1 MKIFTTI
8 ILLSIVTTISAEQK
22 TKLEEKFENIKILGT
37 QFFEAPL
44 PEVLVELQ
52 RLSKQ
57 FDLTEANPLE
67 KGVQF
72 VYKSLGSDT
81 PPKITISLSSMSLKN
96 SISMI
101 CEMVGWHYHLAENRI
116 IISKFPHNIGENPL
130 RTEFY
135 ELKQVSINKMIGGA
149 SPMQDPFAPPKTKPN
164 TSAAKLKEF
173 IQQNGIIF
181 DTSKGHKFAFDGFQ
195 LIVTHDRENLLKLEN
210 ILREHDPDVT
220 PQISVSS
227 ILMEAPV
234 RSLAKFAKELKLT
247 KSDTENFPFI
257 STDIANKL
265 IDLMQESGEIK
276 ILHNPSS
283 MVLDGNQVN
292 IKSGIEYHFT
302 PANESTRNSSPANS
316 SKSEQLQGSAKKS
329 PRYIGLSL
337 ELTPRIK
344 KYQII
349 EIDLSFQFTRLI
361 EDKRSDKNEREP
373 IFWSS
378 NTDTSIQMNPG
389 QSFISVGASSEKG
402 LELISFLTAQIK
414 K

>member
-1 MKIFTTI
+1 
-8 ILLSIVTTISAEQK
+8 
-22 TKLEEKFENIKILGT
+22 
-37 QFFEAPL
+37 
-44 PEVLVELQ
+44 
-52 RLSKQ
+52 
-57 FDLTEANPLE
+57 
-67 KGVQF
+67 
-72 VYKSLGSDT
+72 
-81 PPKITISLSSMSLKN
+81 
-96 SISMI
+96 
-101 CEMVGWHYHLAENRI
+101 
-116 IISKFPHNIGENPL
+116 
-130 RTEFY
+130 
-135 ELKQVSINKMIGGA
+135 
-149 SPMQDPFAPPKTKPN
+149 
-164 TSAAKLKEF
+164 
-173 IQQNGIIF
+173 
-181 DTSKGHKFAFDGFQ
+181 
-195 LIVTHDRENLLKLEN
+195 
-210 ILREHDPDVT
+210 
-220 PQISVSS
+220 
-227 ILMEAPV
+227 MEAPV

-302 PANESTRNSSPANS
+302 SANESTRNSSPANS